1 MVLYL
6 NILQVCAYAANY
18 EGNFIKSLRCLDNL
32 LKEQGHNTMYAF
44 PENAQDIEWCAELSK
59 TRKVFFLPL
68 AKARIKP
75 ETYKKLKKIMRDNS
89 IDIVHSHFELYD
101 IPCNI
106 MSPKN
111 TKVFW
116 HLHDPI
122 KKSKKRS
129 RNILNTLQYKCFSKN
144 CTLISVS
151 DHYKDVVID
160 MGFNRNRAVTVLNG
174 IDLCRISYPYEQK
187 EKRYD
192 FVTFGWD
199 FKRKGSDIIFN
210 ALSKLYVSGYKFKLL
225 FNCNESTITDLNNF
239 WGSDKY
245 PEWLEVGMPV
255 EDINTIFSETD
266 TFIQSSRRET
276 FSYAVCEAAYAGL
289 SVIASDIYGLEWAHE
304 VPTVTFFEN
313 EDVDGLFN
321 LLKNVLD
328 KKSIPE
334 KNQINDARNIIESKF
349 STAVWAKNI
358 IEIYNK

>member
-1 MVLYL
+1 MNV
-6 NILQVCAYAANY
+6 LQVCAYAANY
-18 EGNFIKSLRCLDNL
+18 EGNFIRSLRCLDDL
-32 LKEQGHNTMYAF
+32 LSKQGHTTMYAF
-44 PENAQDIEWCAELSK
+44 PENAQDIEWCVELSK

-75 ETYKKLKKIMRDNS
+75 ETYRKLKEIMFDNS
-89 IDIVHSHFELYD
+89 VDIVHSHFELYD

-122 KKSKKRS
+122 NKSKQRT
-129 RNILNTLQYKCFSKN
+129 RNILNILQYKYFSKN
-144 CTLISVS
+144 CTLVSVS
-151 DHYKDVVID
+151 DFYREVVID
-160 MGFNRNRAVTVLNG
+160 MGFNREKTVTILNG
-174 IDLCRISYPYEQK
+174 IDLERISYPYEK
-187 EKRYD
+187 EDKKYD

-199 FKRKGSDIIFN
+199 FNRKGSDIIFN
-210 ALSKLYVSGYKFKLL
+210 ALSKLYDCGYKFKLL

-255 EDINTIFSETD
+255 EDINSIFSKTN
-266 TFIQSSRRET
+266 TFIQASRRET

-289 SVIASDIYGLEWAHE
+289 NVIASDIYGLEWARE

-321 LLKNVLD
+321 LLRYILD
-328 KKSIPE
+328 KKSILE
-334 KNQINDARNIIESKF
+334 KKQINEARNIIESKF
-349 STAVWAKNI
+349 STTVWAKNI
-358 IEIYNK
+358 INIYNSY

>member
-1 MVLYL
+1 MNV
-6 NILQVCAYAANY
+6 LQVCAYAAEY
-18 EGNFIKSLRCLDNL
+18 EGNFIKSLRCLDDL
-32 LKEQGHNTMYAF
+32 LSEQGHNTMYAF
-44 PENAQDIEWCAELSK
+44 PENAQNIEWCAELSK
-59 TRKVFFLPL
+59 IRKVFFLPL

-75 ETYKKLKKIMRDNS
+75 ETYRKLKKIMRDNS

-122 KKSKKRS
+122 KKSKQKS
-129 RNILNTLQYKCFSKN
+129 RNILNTLQYKYFSKN

-151 DHYKDVVID
+151 DHYKDVLID
-160 MGFNRNRAVTVLNG
+160 MGFNSNRAVTVLNG
-174 IDLCRISYPYEQK
+174 IDLGRISYPYEQK

-199 FKRKGSDIIFN
+199 FNRKGSDIIFN
-210 ALSKLYVSGYKFKLL
+210 ALSKLYDSGYNFKLL
-225 FNCNESTITDLNNF
+225 FNCNENTITALNDF
-239 WGSDKY
+239 WGSDNY

-255 EDINTIFSETD
+255 EDINTIFSQTY
-266 TFIQSSRRET
+266 TFIQASRRET

-289 SVIASDIYGLEWAHE
+289 NVIASDIYGLEWTHE

-313 EDVDGLFN
+313 EDVDGLFS
-321 LLKNVLD
+321 LLKNVMD
-328 KKSIPE
+328 KKSIPD
-334 KNQINDARNIIESKF
+334 KNQINDARSIIESKF
-349 STAVWAKNI
+349 STTVWAKNI
-358 IEIYNK
+358 MDIYSSY